1 LHSSG
6 LIKFSVS
13 GTFHMAKQSIYSFAS
28 KVKVLKGVIVMSN
41 TAGGKNSNALIT
53 RIVFTGVMAAIIC
66 VITTF
71 RIPLG
76 QSKVHFANSMCL
88 LSGLLL
94 GPVWGGTAA
103 GLGSAIYDV
112 LLGGYSFFDALI
124 TFVSKFA
131 MAWVT
136 GILYQKWVLKKEEKS
151 WKENLLPLI
160 ISCVL
165 GALTYVAL
173 YMLKTWL
180 FKLYVEPVPVDT
192 IPGIMVA
199 KLGPSLINAIFAIV
213 TAPIFFHAVRP
224 ALKAGGI
231 LKQLETIK

>member
-1 LHSSG
+1 
-6 LIKFSVS
+6 
-13 GTFHMAKQSIYSFAS
+13 
-28 KVKVLKGVIVMSN
+28 MSN

-53 RIVFTGVMAAIIC
+53 RSVFTGVMAAIIC

-199 KLGPSLINAIFAIV
+199 KLGPSLINAVFAIV

>member
-1 LHSSG
+1 
-6 LIKFSVS
+6 
-13 GTFHMAKQSIYSFAS
+13 
-28 KVKVLKGVIVMSN
+28 MSN
-41 TAGGKNSNALIT
+41 TTGGRNSNAVIT

-136 GILYQKWVLKKEEKS
+136 GILYQKWVLSKEEKS
-151 WKENLLPLI
+151 WKENLLPLVV
-160 ISCVL
+160 SCVL

-180 FKLYVEPVPVDT
+180 FKMYVEPVPADT
-192 IPGIMVA
+192 IPGVMIA
-199 KLGPSLINAIFAIV
+199 KLIPSLINAAFAVV
-213 TAPIFFHAVRP
+213 TAPIFYHAVRP

-231 LKQLETIK
+231 LKQLEG

>member
-1 LHSSG
+1 
-6 LIKFSVS
+6 
-13 GTFHMAKQSIYSFAS
+13 
-28 KVKVLKGVIVMSN
+28 MSN
-41 TAGGKNSNALIT
+41 TTGGRNSNAVIT
-53 RIVFTGVMAAIIC
+53 KIVFTGVMAAIIC

-131 MAWVT
+131 MACVT
-136 GILYQKWVLKKEEKS
+136 GILYQKWVLSKEEKS
-151 WKENLLPLI
+151 WKENLLPLVV
-160 ISCVL
+160 SCVL

-180 FKLYVEPVPVDT
+180 FKMYVEPVPVDT
-192 IPGIMVA
+192 IPGIMIA
-199 KLGPSLINAIFAIV
+199 KLIPSLINAAFAVV
-213 TAPIFFHAVRP
+213 TAPIFYHAVRP

-231 LKQLETIK
+231 LKQLEN

>member
-1 LHSSG
+1 MTTAVTE
-6 LIKFSVS
+6 K
-13 GTFHMAKQSIYSFAS
+13 
-28 KVKVLKGVIVMSN
+28 SN
-41 TAGGKNSNALIT
+41 DKIIT
-53 RIVFTGVMAAIIC
+53 KIVFTGVMAAIIC

-136 GILYQKWVLKKEEKS
+136 GILFRTWVTKKGEKN
-151 WKENLLPLI
+151 WKETLLPLVI
-160 ISCVL
+160 ACVL
-165 GALTYVAL
+165 GALTYVGL
-173 YMLKTWL
+173 YMLKSWL
-180 FKLYVEPVPVDT
+180 FKLYVEPVPVET
-192 IPGIMVA
+192 IPGILVA
-199 KLGPSLINAIFAIV
+199 KLVPSLINAAFAVV
-213 TAPIFFHAVRP
+213 TAPIFYHAVRP

-231 LKQLETIK
+231 LKKLED

>member
-1 LHSSG
+1 
-6 LIKFSVS
+6 
-13 GTFHMAKQSIYSFAS
+13 
-28 KVKVLKGVIVMSN
+28 MSN
-41 TAGGKNSNALIT
+41 TTTGGRNSNAMIT

-66 VITTF
+66 VITIF

-76 QSKVHFANSMCL
+76 QSKVHFANAMCL

-103 GLGSAIYDV
+103 GLGSAIYDIA
-112 LLGGYSFFDALI
+112 LGGYSFFDALI

-136 GILYQKWVLKKEEKS
+136 GILYKTWVLKKEEKS

-160 ISCVL
+160 IACVL

-180 FKLYVEPVPVDT
+180 FKMYVEPVPADT
-192 IPGIMVA
+192 IPGVMVA
-199 KLGPSLINAIFAIV
+199 KLIPSLINAAFAVV
-213 TAPIFFHAVRP
+213 TAPIFYHAVRP
-224 ALKAGGI
+224 ALKSAGI
-231 LKQLETIK
+231 LKQLEEVK

>member
-1 LHSSG
+1 
-6 LIKFSVS
+6 
-13 GTFHMAKQSIYSFAS
+13 
-28 KVKVLKGVIVMSN
+28 MSN
-41 TAGGKNSNALIT
+41 PAGGRNSNALVT
-53 RIVFTGVMAAIIC
+53 KIVFSGVMAAIVC
-66 VITTF
+66 VITIF

-103 GLGSAIYDV
+103 GLGSAIYDIA
-112 LLGGYSFFDALI
+112 LGGYSFFDALI

-136 GILYQKWVLKKEEKS
+136 GILYRTWVLKKGERS
-151 WKENLLPLI
+151 WQENLLPLV

-180 FKLYVEPVPVDT
+180 FKMYVEPVPADT
-192 IPGIMVA
+192 IPTVMVG
-199 KLGPSLINAIFAIV
+199 KLIPSLINAAFAIV
-213 TAPIFFHAVRP
+213 VAPIFYHAVLP
-224 ALKAGGI
+224 ALKSIGI
-231 LKQLETIK
+231 YRQLEYAGK